1 MLRLL
6 RVFILKFLGALVFYT
21 QIPLPH
27 SLPLDFEGIARF
39 APLVGLGIGSLLT
52 GVAILLIH
60 LTAITPLLLATIVT
74 ALWVW
79 MTGALHL
86 DGAMDTADGLACMD
100 RDRRL
105 DVMRDPHSGAFG
117 VLTAIVILLLKT
129 AALTSDAPIWSL
141 GETVPLPF
149 LALPLICGWARWG
162 QLIAII
168 RFPYLR
174 PEGKGKLHKMALRG
188 FPDAL
193 PSLLI
198 LLGCQGMAANL
209 GWFSWEQSLSL
220 PIAALFFSWGFATWI
235 DSKLDGHTG
244 DTYGA
249 IVEWTETF
257 LLCWLVC
264 MA

>member
-1 MLRLL
+1 MYRTLRAF
-6 RVFILKFLGALVFYT
+6 VQKFLGALVFYT

-27 SLPLDFEGIARF
+27 SLPLDFDGIARF
-39 APLVGLGIGSLLT
+39 APLVGLVIGS
-52 GVAILLIH
+52 ILLAVAAMLVM
-60 LTAITPLLLATIVT
+60 LTPIAPLLLAAIVT

-79 MTGALHL
+79 ITGALHL

-105 DVMRDPHSGAFG
+105 DIMRDPHNGAFG
-117 VLTAIVILLLKT
+117 IITAIVILLLKT
-129 AALTSDAPIWSL
+129 AAMVPDTDAVYSASIL
-141 GETVPLPF
+141 L
-149 LALPLICGWARWG
+149 LPLVCGWARWG
-162 QLIAII
+162 QLIAIS

-174 PEGKGKLHKMALRG
+174 AEGKGKLHKTAIRG
-188 FPDAL
+188 FRDAL

-198 LLGCQGMAANL
+198 LLGCQLVAYNL
-209 GWFSWEQSLSL
+209 ELLSWEQMVVL

-257 LLCWLVC
+257 LLCVL
-264 MA
+264 ALTA

>member
-1 MLRLL
+1 MYRILRA
-6 RVFILKFLGALVFYT
+6 FSQKFLGALVFYT
-21 QIPLPH
+21 QIPLSH
-27 SLPLDFEGIARF
+27 KLPLDFVGIARF
-39 APLVGLGIGSLLT
+39 APLIG
-52 GVAILLIH
+52 LLIGTV
-60 LTAITPLLLATIVT
+60 LSIVAVFFEMFTSIEPFLLATLIT

-79 MTGALHL
+79 ITGALHL

-117 VLTAIVILLLKT
+117 ILTAIVILLIKL
-129 AALTSDAPIWSL
+129 AALTQTASLIYDPIA
-141 GETVPLPF
+141 
-149 LALPLICGWARWG
+149 ALPLVCGWARWG
-162 QLIAII
+162 QLIAIA

-174 PEGKGKLHKMALRG
+174 AEGKGKLHKEAIRD
-188 FPDAL
+188 FRDAL

-198 LLGCQGMAANL
+198 LVGFQLTAYNL
-209 GWFSWEQSLSL
+209 GLMSREQTVIL

-235 DSKLDGHTG
+235 DSKFDGHTG

-257 LLCWLVC
+257 LLCVL
-264 MA
+264 ALTL

>member
-1 MLRLL
+1 MYRTLRA
-6 RVFILKFLGALVFYT
+6 FIQKFLGAIVFYT

-27 SLPLDFEGIARF
+27 SLPLDFDGIARF
-39 APLVGLGIGSLLT
+39 APLVGMGIGGILG
-52 GVAILLIH
+52 GVAWLLVG
-60 LTAITPLLLATIVT
+60 LTPIAPLLLATLVT

-79 MTGALHL
+79 ITGALHL

-117 VLTAIVILLLKT
+117 IVTAIVILLVKT
-129 AALTSDAPIWSL
+129 AAM
-141 GETVPLPF
+141 VPDTAAVDSPVIL
-149 LALPLICGWARWG
+149 LLPLICGWARWG
-162 QLIAII
+162 QLIAIV

-174 PEGKGKLHKMALRG
+174 AEGKGKLHKTAIRG
-188 FPDAL
+188 FRDAL

-198 LLGCQGMAANL
+198 LLGGQLVAYNL
-209 GWFSWEQSLSL
+209 DLLSWEQMVMM
-220 PIAALFFSWGFATWI
+220 PIAALFFSWGFSTWI

-257 LLCWLVC
+257 LLCVL
-264 MA
+264 ALTP